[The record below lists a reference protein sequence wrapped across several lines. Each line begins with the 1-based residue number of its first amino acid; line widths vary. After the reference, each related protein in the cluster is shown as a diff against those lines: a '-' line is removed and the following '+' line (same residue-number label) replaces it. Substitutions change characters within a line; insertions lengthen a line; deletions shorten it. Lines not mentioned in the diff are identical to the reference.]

1 MNSKIILHID
11 MDAFFASVEQ
21 AVNPAYRGKPLLVG
35 SRGKK
40 FHTVVAAC
48 SYEAKAFGIHSGM
61 ATKDA
66 LRLCPWAEFVPAD
79 SAKYV
84 YTSDRIEEI
93 LKGYSDRMERASIDE
108 FYLDLSSQGL
118 KTAVSIAREIK
129 QQIKETFFIT
139 ASIGIAPAKIIAKMA
154 AKAGKPDGLLVL
166 EEKNVLSF
174 LENLLIEKV
183 PGIGAHLKDYL
194 NNISVFTCGQ
204 LNRVNPL
211 DLIRRFGKVGLWMA
225 QVSRGEDDEE
235 VGYWQ
240 DEDLPPKSVSHS
252 YTLGKAIF
260 PGEELEAWILM
271 LSEMVAFRLRKQ
283 SLESRVSSLYLRG
296 SETAF
301 SREKNF
307 QSLTADPA
315 RIYERNLLILESFR
329 LKNFPVRAL
338 GVCASALSPAQ
349 ELYLFPAD
357 QKRRILLGAVDN
369 INQRLGDWS
378 IYPAAI
384 SRVKN

>member
-1 MNSKIILHID
+1 MNNKIILHID

-21 AVNPAYRGKPLLVG
+21 AANPVYKGKPFLVG
-35 SRGKK
+35 SRGRK

-61 ATKDA
+61 ATKEA

-79 SAKYV
+79 SSKYV

-93 LKGYSDRMERASIDE
+93 LKVYSDRMERASIDE
-108 FYLDLSSQGL
+108 FYLDLSPRDL
-118 KTAVSIAREIK
+118 KTAINIAQEIK
-129 QQIKETFFIT
+129 SRIKNTFFIT
-139 ASIGIAPAKIIAKMA
+139 ASAGIAPSKIIAKMA

-166 EEKNVLSF
+166 EEKDVLPF
-174 LENLLIEKV
+174 LENLPIEKV
-183 PGIGAHLKDYL
+183 PGIGAHLKGYL

-204 LNRVNPL
+204 LRRVDSL
-211 DLIRRFGKVGLWMA
+211 ELIRRFGKVGLWMV
-225 QVSRGEDDEE
+225 QVSSGQDDEE

-252 YTLGKAIF
+252 YTLAKAIF
-260 PGEELEAWILM
+260 RGQDLEAWILM

-283 SLESRVSSLYLRG
+283 GLESRVSSLYLRG

-338 GVCASALSPAQ
+338 GVCASALAPAQ
-349 ELYLFPAD
+349 GFYLFPAD
-357 QKRRILLGAVDN
+357 QKRRSLLDAVDS